1 MRYEDIDRAAMAPCP
16 FCGQQGEYYIE
27 DITDYHMS
35 FYPEHWGLEAGEYQY
50 SVECAECNAL
60 YYGIASPDREKA
72 IENAVNGWN
81 HRAQRG

>member
-1 MRYEDIDRAAMAPCP
+1 MRYEDIDRSAMAPCP

-27 DITDYHMS
+27 DVTDYHMAS
-35 FYPEHWGLEAGEYQY
+35 CPEYWDLKADEYQY

-60 YYGIASPDREKA
+60 YYGIASSDREKA

-81 HRAQRG
+81 YRA